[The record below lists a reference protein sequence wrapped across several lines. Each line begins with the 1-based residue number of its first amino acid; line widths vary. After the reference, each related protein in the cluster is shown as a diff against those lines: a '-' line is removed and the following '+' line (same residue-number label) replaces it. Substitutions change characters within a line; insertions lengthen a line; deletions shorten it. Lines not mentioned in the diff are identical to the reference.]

1 MTDISFCDRRLSG
14 TPVHSAITAAICF
27 LSTCGE
33 TSNRSLC
40 RASSSAVSWASRCTG
55 ETVSA
60 VSSGCSLSASSAG
73 SAPVL
78 SCSDSDSDSGCV
90 SSTVSASGNGAAS
103 SSATPSNCW
112 RSAIISRTSVCCWC
126 QAASSSSSAVSVSS
140 YCTSTSVIRDVSVR
154 SPMRSSRS
162 SWRISASCW
171 WLRVVSAEICF
182 GGDDR
187 LMATRAQ
194 AVSSTSIALS
204 GN

>member
-40 RASSSAVSWASRCTG
+40 RASSSAVSCTSCCTG

-60 VSSGCSLSASSAG
+60 VSSGCVLPASSAG
-73 SAPVL
+73 AVPVL
-78 SCSDSDSDSGCV
+78 SCSDSGGVSTTASV
-90 SSTVSASGNGAAS
+90 SSV
-103 SSATPSNCW
+103 TPSNSW

-140 YCTSTSVIRDVSVR
+140 YCTSTSVIREVSVR

-187 LMATRAQ
+187 LIATRAQ
-194 AVSSTSIALS
+194 AVSSTSMALS

>member
-40 RASSSAVSWASRCTG
+40 RASSSAVSCASRCTG

-60 VSSGCSLSASSAG
+60 VSSGCTLPASSAG
-73 SAPVL
+73 MAPVL
-78 SCSDSDSDSGCV
+78 SCSDSGGV
-90 SSTVSASGNGAAS
+90 STTASV

-112 RSAIISRTSVCCWC
+112 RSVIISCTSACCWC

-140 YCTSTSVIRDVSVR
+140 YCTSTSVIRAVSVR
-154 SPMRSSRS
+154 SPIRLSRS
-162 SWRISASCW
+162 SWRISVSCC
-171 WLRVVSAEICF
+171 WLNVASAEICF
-182 GGDDR
+182 GGEER
-187 LMATRAQ
+187 LIATRAQ

>member
-40 RASSSAVSWASRCTG
+40 RASSSAVRCARRCTG

-73 SAPVL
+73 TAPVL
-78 SCSDSDSDSGCV
+78 SCSDSDSGCV

-140 YCTSTSVIRDVSVR
+140 YCTSTSVIREVSVR

>member
-33 TSNRSLC
+33 TSNWSLC
-40 RASSSAVSWASRCTG
+40 RASSSAVSCASRCTG

-60 VSSGCSLSASSAG
+60 VSSGCTLPASSAD
-73 SAPVL
+73 SASVL
-78 SCSDSDSDSGCV
+78 SCSASGGV
-90 SSTVSASGNGAAS
+90 SSTASASGNDATS

-112 RSAIISRTSVCCWC
+112 RSAIISCTSVCCC
-126 QAASSSSSAVSVSS
+126 QATSSSSSADSVSS
-140 YCTSTSVIRDVSVR
+140 YCSNTSVIREVSVR

-194 AVSSTSIALS
+194 AVSSTSMALS